1 MPPEELGVGAEV
13 QKNIKVV
20 LCSEVTLSRG
30 ILAHT
35 LIADHGS
42 SVTNDGRE
50 SAGRNRQ
57 TAWMS

>member
-13 QKNIKVV
+13 QRNIKVV
-20 LCSEVTLSRG
+20 LCSKVTLSRG

-50 SAGRNRQ
+50 SA
-57 TAWMS
+57 